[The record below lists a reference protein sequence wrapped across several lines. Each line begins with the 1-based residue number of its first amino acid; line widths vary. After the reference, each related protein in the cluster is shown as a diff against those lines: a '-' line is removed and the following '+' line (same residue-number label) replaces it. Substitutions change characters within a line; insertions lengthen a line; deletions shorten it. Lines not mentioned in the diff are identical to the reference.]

1 MRKVIVVPTLYKT
14 QRLMMEIRH
23 ETPTAA
29 PTSSPVEDTQAS
41 IIATDQHGR
50 ILANTPTNQRKNTF
64 YYNPSDPDLTRNTSI
79 ILRHHSLGIQLRIFV
94 QDLSTNPLNF
104 TSSIPT
110 SASTLRTFVLGEAF
124 LSPKFKLLQLTHA
137 SPLKVPTA
145 RPTTSPSA
153 NSSSPSGVGG
163 SGGTVNNAYLNPYC
177 PYYIELTVT
186 DEKNVYG
193 EDVNGGKMTMT
204 PPAMEN
210 YPDTSKT
217 TSGTSANSAVVRDDA
232 IPHHVAPAVNV
243 SPHF

>member
-29 PTSSPVEDTQAS
+29 PTSSPVEDTHAS

-145 RPTTSPSA
+145 RPTTSPPA
-153 NSSSPSGVGG
+153 NSSSPV
-163 SGGTVNNAYLNPYC
+163 GGTVNNAYLNPYC